1 MLQIHPNTKTLK
13 LIISIFTLMKEINP
27 HDEIKGSNPSPGA
40 YYESISGYPMENVI
54 AIILQ

>member
-1 MLQIHPNTKTLK
+1 
-13 LIISIFTLMKEINP
+13 MKGINP
-27 HDEIKGSNPSPGA
+27 HDEVKGSNPSPGA